1 MKTRYHLDSANY
13 SLQQLR
19 DNLSSRELIPSRQI
33 LKEELEDRFEVLGKR
48 GILTL
53 QDLLHAL
60 KDKKR
65 IEDFSKSSGIS
76 FEYLNLLRREANSY
90 LPNPVSLSK
99 FPDISSQDLKKLEVT
114 GIKNS
119 RHLYERAG
127 SEKDREE
134 LSRETGI
141 SLENLTELTGLSDL
155 VRAYGVGPVFARI
168 LYDTG
173 IHSIREFV
181 TYAPEQIIDLYEE
194 KFRQKADFSL
204 RDMHFSLDVARVLSL
219 GVDF

>member
-1 MKTRYHLDSANY
+1 MKTCYHLDAANY
-13 SLQQLR
+13 SLMQLR
-19 DNLSSRELIPSRQI
+19 DNLSSRELIPSRQA
-33 LKEELEDRFEVLGKR
+33 LKEGLEDKFEILGKM

-53 QDLLHAL
+53 QDLLLAL
-60 KDKKR
+60 KTKKR
-65 IEDFSKSSGIS
+65 IEDFSNSSGIS

-99 FPDISSQDLKKLEVT
+99 IPDISSLDLEKLEAI

-173 IHSIREFV
+173 IHSIRDFV

-194 KFRQKADFSL
+194 KFQQKADFSL